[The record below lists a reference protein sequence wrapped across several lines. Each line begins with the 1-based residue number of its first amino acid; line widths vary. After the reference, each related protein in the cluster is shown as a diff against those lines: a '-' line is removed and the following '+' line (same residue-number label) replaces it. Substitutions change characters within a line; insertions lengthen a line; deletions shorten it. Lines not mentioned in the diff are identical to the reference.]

1 MKIIGITLPYF
12 IPNEAELIMYT
23 LDSGVDRMHIRKPDS
38 TLYNFETLINN
49 IKPEYRDRITIHDHF
64 NIAVKYSLGGIH
76 VNSRNKE
83 IPSNFN
89 GILSQACHSL
99 LELEE
104 CKDFDYVILSPIF
117 DSISKENYKSK
128 FPEEVLIE
136 AKKSRLITSNVI
148 ALGGITEKNIC
159 QLQNYGFGGAAFLGY
174 LWKSSS
180 AEEMKEQVQK
190 IKRKC
195 LMMDKWSLQ
204 YITHKNDKFGYLEG
218 ALKAMEGG
226 CRWIQLRMK
235 DTEEEEFMSVAKE
248 LRKACTLYNSIF
260 IIDDHVELVDKCGA
274 DGVHLGK
281 KDMKPSDAR
290 RLLGNEKII
299 GGTAN
304 TIEDI
309 ENLIAQEV
317 DYIGAGPFRFT
328 STKKNLSPT
337 LGIDGYCKITKFKNK
352 INDYT
357 PLVAIGGIESEDIKD
372 IINCGISGIAVSGTI
387 LNAENPSVKTK
398 EVIEI
403 LKIYVK

>member
-1 MKIIGITLPYF
+1 MKIIGVTLPYF
-12 IPNEAELIMYT
+12 IQNEAELIMCA
-23 LDSGVDRMHIRKPDS
+23 LDNGIDRMHIRKPDS
-38 TLYNFETLINN
+38 TLYDFETLINN
-49 IKPEYRDRITIHDHF
+49 IKPEYRERITIHDHF
-64 NIAVKYSLGGIH
+64 NLAPKHSLGGIH

-89 GILSQACHSL
+89 GIVSKSCHSL
-99 LELEE
+99 SELEE
-104 CKDFDYVILSPIF
+104 CKGFDYVTLSPIF
-117 DSISKENYKSK
+117 NSISKDNYKSN
-128 FPEEVLIE
+128 FSEEVLIE
-136 AKKSRLITSNVI
+136 AKKNNIITSKII

-159 QLQNYGFGGAAFLGY
+159 KLQHYGFGGAAILGY
-174 LWKSSS
+174 LWESSL
-180 AEEMKEQVQK
+180 ADEMKDRVEK

-204 YITHKNDKFGYLEG
+204 YITHKNDRFGYLEG

-235 DTEEEEFMSVAKE
+235 DTEEKEFIAIANE
-248 LRKACTLYNSIF
+248 LRKACTFYNSIF

-290 RLLGNEKII
+290 KLLGNKKII

-309 ENLIAQEV
+309 ENLILQEV

-328 STKKNLSPT
+328 STKKNLST
-337 LGIDGYCKITKFKNK
+337 ILGIDGYCKITQFKKK

-357 PLVAIGGIESEDIKD
+357 PLVAIGGINSEDIED
-372 IINCGISGIAVSGTI
+372 IINCEINGIAVSGTI
-387 LNAENPSVKTK
+387 LNAENPSLKTK
-398 EVIEI
+398 ELIET
-403 LKIYVK
+403 LKTYVK